1 MKGIARMTDNT
12 PDIVPEW
19 APDPSRLPLWF
30 VNAISVPREEGFVTV
45 DGVRMHYFRWGN
57 PAAPPVLM
65 THGFLSHAR
74 CFAFVA
80 PFLAEDYHVVA
91 YDLSGMGDSE
101 VREGCDMA
109 ARGREMIG
117 VAEALGLF
125 GHARKP
131 IIVAHSFGSAVA
143 LTALSLAP
151 GAFAGAVICDLMVLR
166 PSHLKTFW
174 ESGHTSPGSG
184 DPNRPPRRY
193 PDYASARERY
203 VLSPPQPVGEPF
215 LMDYMAYHS
224 LRRDGEGWTWKFSP
238 SVFKRDNS
246 RGEWLE
252 IGPRLVGTP
261 GRKVILHG
269 EQSLLFTADSRDYVC
284 ELGGTDIPI
293 VAIPEARHHLM
304 LDQPLAFTAALRA
317 VLAEWTKFSGQ
328 TGSVTAP

>member
-1 MKGIARMTDNT
+1 MADTTN
-12 PDIVPEW
+12 DIVPEW
-19 APDPSRLPLWF
+19 APDPSRLPRWF
-30 VNAISVPREEGFVTV
+30 LEAMSVPREEGFVTV

-57 PAAPPVLM
+57 PSSPPVLM

-80 PFLAEDYHVVA
+80 PYLAKDYHVVA

-101 VREGCDMA
+101 VRENCDMET
-109 ARGREMIG
+109 RGREMIG
-117 VAEALGLF
+117 VAGALGLF

-131 IIVAHSFGSAVA
+131 IVVAHSFGSAVA
-143 LTALSLAP
+143 LTALSQAP

-166 PSHLKTFW
+166 PSRLEAFW
-174 ESGHTSPGSG
+174 GGGHTSPGSG
-184 DPNRPPRRY
+184 DPNRPHRRY

-203 VLSPPQPVGEPF
+203 ILSPPQPVGEPF

-224 LRRDGEGWTWKFSP
+224 LRRVGEEWSWKFSP
-238 SVFKRDNS
+238 AVFKRDNA

-252 IGPRLVGTP
+252 IGARLAAAP
-261 GRKVILHG
+261 GRKAIVHG
-269 EQSLLFTADSRDYVC
+269 EQSLLFTEDSRDYVR
-284 ELGGTDIPI
+284 ELGGIDIPI

-317 VLAEWTKFSGQ
+317 LLAEWTECPGQ
-328 TGSVTAP
+328 IGSVTAP

>member
-1 MKGIARMTDNT
+1 MKDSI
-12 PDIVPEW
+12 PDVVPEW
-19 APDPSRLPLWF
+19 APDPSCLPRWF
-30 VNAISVPREEGFVTV
+30 VEAMSVPREEGFVTV
-45 DGVRMHYFRWGN
+45 EGVRMHYFRWGN

-80 PFLAEDYHVVA
+80 PFLAKDYHVVV

-101 VREGCDMA
+101 VRENCDMD

-117 VAEALGLF
+117 VAEGLGLF
-125 GHARKP
+125 SHDLKP

-151 GAFAGAVICDLMVLR
+151 GAFAGAVICDLMLLR
-166 PSHLKTFW
+166 PSRLEAFW
-174 ESGHTSPGSG
+174 GSGHTSPGSG
-184 DPNRPPRRY
+184 DPNRPHRHY

-203 VLSPPQPVGEPF
+203 VLSPPQPVGEPY

-224 LRRDGEGWTWKFSP
+224 LRREGEEWTWKFSP
-238 SVFKRDNS
+238 SVFKRDNARS
-246 RGEWLE
+246 EWLE
-252 IGPRLVGTP
+252 IGPRLVAAP
-261 GRKVILHG
+261 GRKAIIHG
-269 EQSLLFTADSRDYVC
+269 EQSLLFTEDSRDYVR
-284 ELGGTDIPI
+284 ELGGADIPI

-304 LDQPLAFTAALRA
+304 LDQPLAFTAALRS
-317 VLAEWTKFSGQ
+317 VLAEWTKCSGQ